1 MKSEKEEFRN
11 TVEFLTRNF
20 WLNPAT
26 RSVELTPEGWVYFGE
41 ITQDISTE
49 LYNDPKKVN
58 ELAGRGSVILIES
71 SLMGQVFESNSETKN
86 LDHIDDANNL
96 IKVPSSL
103 NVDLID
109 EVIDQGDLISV
120 KLKNGKQLLYNKT
133 DIPVDELKRL
143 EELKLLKGAS
153 NNAKIPRTGAEW
165 NEYFKNKYGSGN
177 VDWVTELKSYDDII
191 MNPKALWGKS
201 ADDVGKILGEGW
213 TRGTY
218 GSAGTGWKF
227 TNGDKSVFYHPGGG
241 VHEGSYVGISSGQM
255 GKVKVVGSDYKP
267 LAGDKATII
276 QK

>member
-1 MKSEKEEFRN
+1 MKSEKDEFRN

-86 LDHIDDANNL
+86 LDHIDDTNNL

-143 EELKLLKGAS
+143 EELKLLKGTS
-153 NNAKIPRTGAEW
+153 KTLKNLNGLDDFLNDPSKLKNVKPDELFNYLKNNGYNPQPLSGGS
-165 NEYFKNKYGSGN
+165 FKGVSFE
-177 VDWVTELKSYDDII
+177 D
-191 MNPKALWGKS
+191 
-201 ADDVGKILGEGW
+201 
-213 TRGTY
+213 
-218 GSAGTGWKF
+218 
-227 TNGDKSVFYHPGGG
+227 GGG
-241 VHEGSYVGISSGQM
+241 FEY
-255 GKVKVVGSDYKP
+255 
-267 LAGDKATII
+267 
-276 QK
+276 